1 MTKAPAKT
9 TTPTAPTRST
19 TPRLDDLIGN
29 DPDLVDRIF
38 EYLLEEF
45 PHIAGEKFA
54 KAKVAVREEFKGQE
68 IYIPARGAT
77 ERQKLIREVLSLFNG
92 RNASEVARRLN
103 ISRGSVYRY
112 LKQSRS
118 G

>member
-1 MTKAPAKT
+1 MTKATRKAT
-9 TTPTAPTRST
+9 TTATTG
-19 TPRLDDLIGN
+19 TPRLDAMIEK

-38 EYLLEEF
+38 EYLLAEF

-54 KAKVAVREEFKGQE
+54 QAKSAIREEFKGEE

-77 ERQKLIREVLSLFNG
+77 DRQNLIREVLSLFDG
-92 RNASEVARRLN
+92 RNASEVARRLK
-103 ISRGSVYRY
+103 ISRASVYRF
-112 LKQSRS
+112 LKQSRP

>member
-1 MTKAPAKT
+1 MTKATPKT
-9 TTPTAPTRST
+9 TATTG
-19 TPRLDDLIGN
+19 TPRLDEITEK

-38 EYLLEEF
+38 EYLLAEF

-54 KAKVAVREEFKGQE
+54 QAKAAVRDEFKGEE

-77 ERQKLIREVLSLFNG
+77 DRQNMIREVLSLFNG
-92 RNASEVARRLN
+92 RNASEVARRLQ
-103 ISRGSVYRY
+103 ISRASVYRF
-112 LKQSRS
+112 LKQSRP